1 MNSLNETIISS
12 LNELSKSCNILKKD
26 DLFLKKYESW
36 INKFISTIKNGGT
49 IFICGNGGSFA
60 HAQHLT
66 TELVV
71 RYKKNRKSI
80 KSICLGS
87 NQANLSA
94 IGNDLSF
101 DQIFSRELSGLYKSN
116 DIVFILSTS
125 GNSPNVIK
133 VAEYVREMGGNAISL
148 LGKDGGKLKEI
159 TDNYIIPFHETNL
172 IQEIQILI
180 GHSICD
186 ELEKYICQ
194 TSIKN

>member
-12 LNELSKSCNILKKD
+12 LNELSKGCNILKKD

-36 INKFISTIKNGGT
+36 INKFISSIKNGGT
-49 IFICGNGGSFA
+49 IYICGNGGSFA

-71 RYKKNRKSI
+71 RYKKNRESI

-101 DQIFSRELSGLYKSN
+101 DQIFLRELSGLYKST

-133 VAEYVREMGGNAISL
+133 VAEYVKEMGGNAISL
-148 LGKDGGKLKEI
+148 LGKDGGKLKDI

-180 GHSICD
+180 GHCICD
-186 ELEKYICQ
+186 ELEKYICNNP
-194 TSIKN
+194 TKN

>member
-1 MNSLNETIISS
+1 MNLLNENIINS
-12 LNELSKSCNILKKD
+12 LNELSRACNILKND
-26 DLFLKKYESW
+26 DLFLKKYQSW
-36 INKFISTIKNGGT
+36 IKKFISTIKNGGT
-49 IFICGNGGSFA
+49 IYICGNGGSFA

-71 RYKKNRKSI
+71 RYKANRETI

-87 NQANLSA
+87 NQANLTA

-133 VAEYVREMGGNAISL
+133 VAEYVKDMGGNAISL

-159 TDNYIIPFHETNL
+159 TDNYIIPFYETNL
-172 IQEIQILI
+172 IQELQILI
-180 GHSICD
+180 GHSICN
-186 ELEKYICQ
+186 ELEKYVFKKTT
-194 TSIKN
+194 TS

>member
-1 MNSLNETIISS
+1 MNSFNETIISS

-36 INKFISTIKNGGT
+36 INKFISSIKNGGT
-49 IFICGNGGSFA
+49 IYICGNGGSFA

-71 RYKKNRKSI
+71 RYKKNRESI

-101 DQIFSRELSGLYKSN
+101 DQIFLRELSGLYKST

-133 VAEYVREMGGNAISL
+133 VAEYVKEMGGNAISL
-148 LGKDGGKLKEI
+148 LGKDGGKLKDI

-180 GHSICD
+180 GHCICD
-186 ELEKYICQ
+186 ELEKYIC
-194 TSIKN
+194 KNPTKN

>member
-1 MNSLNETIISS
+1 MNSENETITSS
-12 LNELSKSCNILKKD
+12 LNELSKACNILKKD
-26 DLFLKKYESW
+26 DLLIKKYKSW
-36 INKFISTIKNGGT
+36 TKKFISTIKNGGT
-49 IFICGNGGSFA
+49 IYICGNGGSFA
-60 HAQHLT
+60 QAQHLT

-71 RYKKNRKSI
+71 RYKNNREPI

-94 IGNDLSF
+94 IGNDFSF
-101 DQIFSRELSGLYKSN
+101 DQIFSRELSGLYESD

-133 VAEYVREMGGNAISL
+133 VAEYVKKMGGNAISL

-180 GHSICD
+180 GHSICN
-186 ELEKYICQ
+186 ELEKYICKNP
-194 TSIKN
+194 IKN

>member
-1 MNSLNETIISS
+1 MNLVNETIISS
-12 LNELSKSCNILKKD
+12 LNELSRACNILKKD
-26 DLFLKKYESW
+26 ELFLKKYQSW
-36 INKFISTIKNGGT
+36 ITKFISTIKNGGT

-71 RYKKNRKSI
+71 RYKVNRESI

-87 NQANLSA
+87 NQANLTA
-94 IGNDLSF
+94 TGNDLSF

-133 VAEYVREMGGNAISL
+133 VAEYVREMGGNALSL

-159 TDNYIIPFHETNL
+159 TDNYIIPFNQTNL
-172 IQEIQILI
+172 IQELQILI
-180 GHSICD
+180 GHSICN
-186 ELEKYICQ
+186 ELENYIF
-194 TSIKN
+194 KNPITK